1 MVLVAA
7 RVWDCDAE
15 KADLPSCD
23 VLEHDRSHIM
33 VADILNRNYLILLC
47 EVEVLDTRV
56 IQLDLIDLVTLLNI
70 LNIVGMQVQSYNFV
84 SIGQHYI
91 ILEVVNHFVWWA
103 LNQCIFKDLSDTLIH
118 LGVGDFIVFIC
129 LTVLSIVDLSHHQHT
144 L

>member
-1 MVLVAA
+1 MALVAA
-7 RVWDCDAE
+7 RVWDCDSE

-33 VADILNRNYLILLC
+33 VADILNRDYLILLC
-47 EVEVLDTRV
+47 EVKVLDIGV
-56 IQLDLIDLVTLLNI
+56 IQLDLSDLVTLLNI
-70 LNIVGMQVQSYNFV
+70 LNIEGMQVQSYNFV

-129 LTVLSIVDLSHHQHT
+129 LTVLSIVDLSHHQHA